1 MANNESKKDDPAS
14 GKEPDK
20 YTGVVDF
27 DFELTPSVFI
37 CGGAGGVLGLVLAM
51 WATSEVPIIVAT
63 VVVFAVLS
71 GIFGLFV
78 PWYGSKGR

>member
-1 MANNESKKDDPAS
+1 MSNNESNKDQPG

-37 CGGAGGVLGLVLAM
+37 CGAAGGVLGLVLAI
-51 WATSEVPIIVAT
+51 WATSEIGIIVAT
-63 VVVFAVLS
+63 TVVFAVLS

-78 PWYGSKGR
+78 PWYGTKSR